1 MKRKV
6 AMFPGQGSIYVGM
19 GKKLCENHE
28 LARKTFEEASDAIHV
43 DMKKL
48 CFTGDL
54 KELTKTENSQPA
66 ILTSSVAA
74 FRVLKETTGF
84 RPHYFAGHSLGEF
97 SALTCANSIDF
108 ADAVALVKRRGEL
121 MRDASGEGQGI
132 MTAVGKVPKQE
143 IIDICAEISTPENVV
158 CVSNYNSLKQN
169 VISGHKDAVVA
180 AEKRLADLGASVK
193 RLNVSAAF
201 HSPLMQPALEAFK
214 VVLNDYRFRKPEGI
228 VLSNVTARPH
238 TLEDIAARMAEQ
250 LVSPVRWQESM
261 EYLKEQKIRLAVD
274 IGPGK
279 VLRNLMF
286 DNFPSVKALTYDNDD
301 NANELIKIIE
311 NDKPIPFISRC
322 MGLAVATKN
331 LCTDAQA
338 YETDVVDSYRQLQR
352 MQEKVDAEG
361 RNASEDEMRRAKDL
375 LQKILDTKQVPVN
388 EQAERLQR
396 LYLDTETQSIFCV

>member
-1 MKRKV
+1 MKKKV

-28 LARKTFEEASDAIHV
+28 LARRTFEEASDAISV

-48 CFTGDL
+48 CFTADL

-66 ILTSSVAA
+66 ILTASVAA
-74 FRVLKETTGF
+74 YRVLQETTGF

-97 SALTCANSIDF
+97 SALTCAKAIDF
-108 ADAVALVKRRGEL
+108 ADAVTLVKKRGEL
-121 MRDASGEGQGI
+121 MRDASGDSQGL
-132 MTAVGKVPKQE
+132 MTAVGKVPKQK
-143 IIDICAEISTPENVV
+143 IIDICSEISASDSVV

-169 VISGHKDAVVA
+169 VISGHKDAVIA

-201 HSPLMQPALEAFK
+201 HSPLMQPALEQFK
-214 VVLNDYRFRKPEGI
+214 IVLNEYSFRQPEGI

-238 TLEDIAARMAEQ
+238 TADQIAERMAQQ

-274 IGPGK
+274 VGPGK

-286 DNFPSVKALTYDNDD
+286 DNFPNVKALTYDASDD
-301 NANELIKIIE
+301 ANELIKLLE
-311 NDKPIPFISRC
+311 NEKTIPFISRC

-331 LCTDAQA
+331 LCNDAQV
-338 YETDVVDSYRQLQR
+338 YEANVVEPYRQLQL
-352 MQEKVDAEG
+352 MQETVDAENRG
-361 RNASEDEMRRAKDL
+361 ASEDEMRRAKQLL
-375 LQKILDTKQVPVN
+375 LQIFNAKKVPAN
-388 EQAERLQR
+388 EQEERLQR
-396 LYLDTETQSIFCV
+396 LYLDTETESLFNA